1 MSIIINLSII
11 YDEKKYQ
18 HVKYFD
24 DFKSKAL
31 SNRYEEFKINLL
43 ENCVNEKEL
52 DFTLIISD
60 NIRNDINK
68 FELLNIKK
76 VGIPIFVVTSNLSTE
91 NIVECINFTPY
102 VAYIKGSNLK
112 VLQKILKIVKLNKNG
127 IN

>member
-43 ENCVNEKEL
+43 ENC
-52 DFTLIISD
+52 LIVLGLAFK
-60 NIRNDINK
+60 IR
-68 FELLNIKK
+68 
-76 VGIPIFVVTSNLSTE
+76 
-91 NIVECINFTPY
+91 
-102 VAYIKGSNLK
+102 
-112 VLQKILKIVKLNKNG
+112 
-127 IN
+127 